1 MKILSEKTGKE
12 YMTVEDCLAA
22 EKEFDKAVA
31 EEKVRKENLAKERKE
46 RAAEVEA
53 AYEAIL
59 EAQKAYRAKL
69 DAFVKDYGSFHMTVK
84 TGEGNPFNLFE
95 PLFSFPRLF

>member
-1 MKILSEKTGKE
+1 MKIYDKMGKE
-12 YMTVEDCLAA
+12 HATVDEALAA
-22 EKEFDKAVA
+22 EKEYDETVAKEKA
-31 EEKVRKENLAKERKE
+31 RKENLAKERKE
-46 RAAEVEA
+46 RATEVEA

-59 EAQKAYRAKL
+59 EAQKAYREKL